1 MRFSDWHSAWVFQF
15 VYSAFCN
22 SRCVQYQAP
31 LLAVILH
38 HLWAKLEPETP
49 RSCTNRILIMFC
61 WILWVG
67 SDCLVH
73 CLFMFVSSIFNI
85 PHTYATWQAICKA
98 WLLSCCGHCL
108 LAGSTNNSKLIVSPS
123 SIQLL
128 GLNKREISDVCGMGT
143 FVWTLL
149 KYSERS
155 GSKLWV
161 GFGSCDLCI
170 HHISSQ
176 GWTLR
181 GLSCCSCHGKPLE
194 QCSHEAAGCRA

>member
-1 MRFSDWHSAWVFQF
+1 MFVFVCYLVVPNQNGWMRFADRHSAWVFQF

-73 CLFMFVSSIFNI
+73 CLFMFVYSIFHI
-85 PHTYATWQAICKA
+85 LMPLGKLFAKLGCLAA
-98 WLLSCCGHCL
+98 VAAACL
-108 LAGSTNNSKLIVSPS
+108 LAAPTIANWLSVPVAFNCSRVKQAWSFRCLRDGHMCLDTFEVLREIWLKTLSRVWILWSLHS
-123 SIQLL
+123 SHFIT
-128 GLNKREISDVCGMGT
+128 GLNFARPIML
-143 FVWTLL
+143 F
-149 KYSERS
+149 
-155 GSKLWV
+155 
-161 GFGSCDLCI
+161 
-170 HHISSQ
+170 
-176 GWTLR
+176 
-181 GLSCCSCHGKPLE
+181 LSW
-194 QCSHEAAGCRA
+194 